1 MVYLNYNNLDA
12 ETQQSLLDNS
22 KKEVEQTYGE
32 ELKSYAQEFHLNYET
47 LLDEEA
53 VKHLYSYQF
62 IFNI

>member
-12 ETQQSLLDNS
+12 ETQQRLLQNS
-22 KKEVEQTYGE
+22 KKEVEKTYGE
-32 ELKSYAQEFHLNYET
+32 ELKSYAQEFHLNYEM

-53 VKHLYSYQF
+53 VRHLYSYHF